1 MIIMEYQRVT
11 NLVDKTPNQ
20 PSKLMAKNWVEI
32 NEDVRGVYNNNSQ
45 TKFKTAMLKKNKYNH
60 SNA

>member
-11 NLVDKTPNQ
+11 NLVNKTPNQ

-32 NEDVRGVYNNNSQ
+32 NEDVRGVYNHNSQ
-45 TKFKTAMLKKNKYNH
+45 TKFKTAMLKTNKYNH